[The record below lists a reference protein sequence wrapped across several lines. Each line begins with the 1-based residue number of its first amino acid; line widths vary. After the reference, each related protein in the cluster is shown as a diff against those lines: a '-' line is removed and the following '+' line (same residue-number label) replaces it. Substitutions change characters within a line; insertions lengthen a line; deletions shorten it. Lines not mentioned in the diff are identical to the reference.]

1 MTKRFLLTLLGL
13 CFIASVSLG
22 AYNGNGPFTISSSP
36 GTGSTGSGVPATA
49 NYEGVNVG
57 GNLTGRVGD
66 PCEVN
71 APAYKPVNITANT
84 QVVTGTSGK
93 QTYICGWV
101 TLPTAA
107 AVNVAI
113 VEGTGTVCATNT
125 TGVIGGSTTATGA
138 NIATN
143 GGFVLPVTGK
153 AYAATATLADNVCI
167 FAAAQTSGVLV
178 TVQQ

>member
-13 CFIASVSLG
+13 CFIASVALG
-22 AYNGNGPFTISSSP
+22 AYNGSP
-36 GTGSTGSGVPATA
+36 GVGLTGVGVPNTGV
-49 NYEGVNVG
+49 YESVNVG
-57 GNLTGRVGD
+57 GNLVGRIGD

-71 APAYKPVNITANT
+71 VPAYKPVNITANT
-84 QVVTGTSGK
+84 QVVTGISGK

-125 TGVIGGSTTATGA
+125 VGIIGGSTTATGA
-138 NIATN
+138 NLATN

-153 AYAATATLADNVCI
+153 AYGATATLADNVCI
-167 FAAAQTSGVLV
+167 FAAAQTSGVLI